1 MNGKLKFRIM
11 NKLYILGFTSFF
23 LALGSCTDE
32 FEELNENPN
41 SPEAVDPQF
50 LLANVISVEADQN
63 AFYQGFRL
71 ANYIEQFAASV
82 EFERIDR
89 YEMGTN
95 SEYWNTIFQ
104 LLSDIKSMRELQGS
118 NEAYNAIGDVMQSFL
133 FSQLTDMWG
142 DVPYT
147 EAVNA
152 LDGQFTP
159 AYDTQESIYT
169 DADTGIL
176 AVLER
181 AATTLENSNAVVN
194 GDVLFNGDLNKWV
207 RFANSLRL
215 RYLLRISKRLTD
227 FSEIQELVSSG
238 KLMQSNADNAVLPYL
253 SSAPNQYPM
262 TLSSLGLYQEHRMTT
277 TVDSVLT
284 LWNDPR
290 VNVLYKPTQASVNAG
305 TPEFKGLLNG
315 QDRETIAEKGIDLND
330 VSLFGAIFRDVPDG
344 VDAQFM
350 QYSEVQFALAEA
362 VERGYITGDA
372 EVYYEAGIRAS
383 FEYYGVE
390 VPAGYLAQEPVALNG
405 ADNLTKILT
414 QKWFSLISNGHEAW
428 FNVRRTGIPNLKPG
442 PDNLNNN
449 QYPVRYLYPESEQ
462 ATNSVNY
469 KVAAERIG
477 GDNINSKGWWE
488 KD

>member
-1 MNGKLKFRIM
+1 M
-11 NKLYILGFTSFF
+11 NKLYILGFIGCIG
-23 LALGSCTDE
+23 LLGACTDD

-41 SPEAVDPQF
+41 APENVDPQF

-95 SEYWNTIFQ
+95 SEYWNIIFQ
-104 LLSDIKSMRELQGS
+104 LLSDIKSMRELPGT
-118 NEAYNAIGDVMQSFL
+118 NEAYNAVGDIMQSFL
-133 FSQLTDMWG
+133 FSQLTDLWG

-147 EAVNA
+147 EAVKA

-169 DADTGIL
+169 DPERGIL

-181 AATTLENSNAVVN
+181 AATTLENSNATIN

-215 RYLLRISKRLTD
+215 RYLMRISKRLSD
-227 FSEIQELVSSG
+227 YSEIQALASSG

-253 SSAPNQYPM
+253 NSAPNQYPM
-262 TLSSLGLYQEHRMTT
+262 ALSSLGLYQEHRMTT

-290 VNVLYKPTQASVNAG
+290 VEVLYKPTQASVNAG
-305 TPEFKGLLNG
+305 TPEYKGLRNG

-330 VSLFGAIFRDVPDG
+330 ISLFGAIFRDVPDA

-362 VERGYITGDA
+362 AERGYITGDVEA
-372 EVYYEAGIRAS
+372 YYRAGIAAS
-383 FEYYGVE
+383 FEYYKVGLPE
-390 VPAGYLAQEPVALNG
+390 GYLDQEAVTLNG
-405 ADNLTKILT
+405 SDNLTKIMT
-414 QKWFSLISNGHEAW
+414 QKWLSLISNGHEAW
-428 FNVRRTGIPNLKPG
+428 FNVRRTGIPKLKPG
-442 PDNLNNN
+442 PDNLNDNK
-449 QYPVRYLYPESEQ
+449 YPVRYLYPESEQ

-469 KVAAERIG
+469 KAAAERIG
-477 GDNINSKGWWE
+477 GDNINSPSWWE